1 MMKKTT
7 VSNIA
12 FALAAGIFL
21 GSNPASTWA
30 FDEKT
35 TKPSVLEQWNTQ
47 QQQPSLQTI
56 PQQQGSD
63 LYPNSP
69 TNDANDPRSR
79 KPMADGK
86 VCYGECQNAQG
97 GRYVWKCGW
106 VILKNG
112 KYYIDDFPCKVTSC
126 DGKCPNTIAQEKEN
140 NLKGQ
145 TYDPR
150 AQ

>member
-1 MMKKTT
+1 MIKKTA

-12 FALAAGIFL
+12 FALAAGMFL
-21 GSNPASTWA
+21 STHSISTWA

-47 QQQPSLQTI
+47 QQQSPSQTI

-69 TNDANDPRSR
+69 NYGPNDPRGR

-86 VCYGECQNAQG
+86 LCYGECFNAVG

-106 VILKNG
+106 VTIKEG
-112 KYYIDDFPCKVTSC
+112 KHYIGDFQCKETSC
-126 DGKCPNTIAQEKEN
+126 DGNCPNTIEQEKKN
-140 NLKGQ
+140 NPERK